1 MGPLR
6 SHPRW
11 SVPNWFR
18 GLSPSGQD
26 LCHVHCLV
34 AWNQLHSP
42 PSDPGKADGPH
53 RWAESQKASWFQRAT
68 PQHPGGRR
76 EESHCQ
82 SPHFCRVS
90 SDILRWG
97 QKLWEDRAWEEWH
110 NITLAS
116 PVPSASKTSTHFS
129 PPRLCHLWSSLSVR
143 PWMPLPLLSLTPPIL
158 QENKLFPHSSWRK
171 L

>member
-1 MGPLR
+1 MFTAWWPGTSSIHLLLTQVKQMVLIGGQKVRRPLG
-6 SHPRW
+6 S
-11 SVPNWFR
+11 
-18 GLSPSGQD
+18 SGQ
-26 LCHVHCLV
+26 LLSTLGEGEKKVTV
-34 AWNQLHSP
+34 
-42 PSDPGKADGPH
+42 
-53 RWAESQKASWFQRAT
+53 RA
-68 PQHPGGRR
+68 PISAMSAQIF
-76 EESHCQ
+76 S
-82 SPHFCRVS
+82 
-90 SDILRWG
+90 RWG